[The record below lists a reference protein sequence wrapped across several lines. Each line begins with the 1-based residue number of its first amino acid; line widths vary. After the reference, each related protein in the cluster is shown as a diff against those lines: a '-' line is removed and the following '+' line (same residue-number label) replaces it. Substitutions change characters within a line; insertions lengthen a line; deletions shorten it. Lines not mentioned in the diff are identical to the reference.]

1 MLGSEIEPAFSASP
15 CGLSRESIAMLRL
28 GRGESSV
35 ILLGNQSI
43 NQCCVLMGGVKSS
56 DGKQNGRGK
65 REEARLRGSHQK
77 TPTGRVDPVGG
88 FDEFRSHSIHAPYQ
102 IPGTAWPVTNCAEN
116 RPCSRLANIVQARCA
131 VLRSVCGNRQD
142 RKACFW
148 LMSVGALKSKTG

>member
-1 MLGSEIEPAFSASP
+1 
-15 CGLSRESIAMLRL
+15 
-28 GRGESSV
+28 
-35 ILLGNQSI
+35 
-43 NQCCVLMGGVKSS
+43 MGGVKSS

-116 RPCSRLANIVQARCA
+116 RPCSRLANIVQAGCA

-142 RKACFW
+142 RKACF
-148 LMSVGALKSKTG
+148 LVDERRCVEVENGVSEIMRTRNKAEAHINALYLVLEFLSQSTNDRMTEQDRNQIPKMQK